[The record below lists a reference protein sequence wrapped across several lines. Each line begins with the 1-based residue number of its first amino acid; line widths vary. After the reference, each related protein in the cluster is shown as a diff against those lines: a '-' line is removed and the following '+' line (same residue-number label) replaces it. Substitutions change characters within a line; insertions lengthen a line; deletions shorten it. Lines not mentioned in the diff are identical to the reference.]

1 MKVEYFKEYS
11 EYLNKDME
19 FKVYG
24 HSGQPFLVFP
34 AQNGRYFDF
43 EGFNMLD
50 DVIDLIENGEI
61 QLFCC
66 DSIDSETWSLETGD
80 CHKRIYRH
88 EQWFN
93 YIINELVPRIFNI
106 NSNGNSKNYAKGI
119 ITTGCSMGGAHAAN
133 FMFRRPDIFKGT
145 IALSGY
151 YDSDIFFGDYCDEL
165 VYNNAPIKY
174 IYGMNDEHPYIDMYR
189 KNKIILCCGQGAW
202 EEEMLRS
209 IYKMKEILEY
219 KHIPAI
225 VDIWGYDVDHDWN
238 WWKKQFSYFVR
249 KIV

>member
-1 MKVEYFKEYS
+1 MEKKYFREYS
-11 EYLNKDME
+11 RYLNRYME
-19 FKVYG
+19 FNVYG
-24 HSGQPFLVFP
+24 YSGQPFLVFP

-43 EGFNMLD
+43 EGFKMMDNVM
-50 DVIDLIENGEI
+50 DLINSGKI

-66 DSIDSETWSLETGD
+66 DSIDGETWSAENKEYD
-80 CHKRIYRH
+80 KRIQLH

-93 YIINELVPRIFNI
+93 YIIEELVPRIFEI
-106 NSNGNSKNYAKGI
+106 NYYGNGNNYADGI

-151 YDSDIFFGDYCDEL
+151 YDSDIFFGNYCDEL

-174 IYGMNDEHPYIDMYR
+174 IQGMSYDHPYVDMYR
-189 KNKIILCCGQGAW
+189 KSKIILCCGQGAW
-202 EEEMLRS
+202 EGEMLRS
-209 IYKMKEILEY
+209 IYKIKELFQY
-219 KHIPAI
+219 KDIPAI
-225 VDIWGYDVDHDWN
+225 VDVWGYDVDHDWN
-238 WWKKQFSYFVR
+238 WWQKQFSYFVR